1 MTYPTDQLTRNVTCV
16 AVEELPADRGTVL
29 ISVVIVCYNQARYLR
44 DAINSVLAQS
54 YHGAE
59 ILLVDDGSTD
69 QTPEIAQ
76 EYPQVR
82 YIRQNNRGL
91 SAARNA
97 GLHQSRGRYVVFLDA
112 DDRLLPNALDAG
124 LALFRKQ
131 PESGFVFGAHR
142 NIFDDGSPAPTT
154 LSEPVE
160 QEHYWHLLQSNFIGM
175 HATVMY
181 SREAIE
187 LAGGFNEGLRA
198 CEDYQ
203 MYLRIARSRA
213 IRGHDALV
221 AEYRQHD
228 TNMSSDHAF
237 MLRSVL
243 AVLRAERKRASDS
256 RNRHALRLG
265 MNVWKEYYGALLLE
279 EWRGNKSVTGFL
291 KVFRCDPQG
300 AVRWAAKALL
310 RRGLAVRE
318 PMPVRFG
325 SLRRLSPFSRQF
337 GLEHGQPV
345 DRYYVESFLASH
357 ADSVRGRVLEIG
369 DDAYSKRFGGNRI
382 TRQDVLHVV
391 PDCPGATIIADLAA
405 APQIPSAAFDCV
417 ILTQTLHYIFDLQ
430 AAVATLERI
439 LKQGGTILATLPG
452 LSQICRDQEDPES
465 DCWRFTAS
473 SAKRLFDSHFRNAD
487 VQVKTYGNVLSA
499 TAFLYGLPASALTRR
514 ELDHHDPDY
523 QLTIAVAV
531 RKAE

>member
-1 MTYPTDQLTRNVTCV
+1 MPYPTDQLTRDVTPV
-16 AVEELPADRGTVL
+16 VFEDLPAERASVL
-29 ISVVIVCYNQARYLR
+29 ISLVIVCYNQAPYLR

-54 YHGAE
+54 YQGAE

-69 QTPEIAQ
+69 QTSEIAH

-91 SAARNA
+91 SAARNT

-124 LALFRKQ
+124 LALFREQ
-131 PESGFVFGAHR
+131 PDCGFVFGAHR
-142 NIFDDGSPAPTT
+142 NIFHDGSAAPTT
-154 LSEPVE
+154 LSEPIE

-181 SREAIE
+181 SRDAIE
-187 LAGGFNEGLRA
+187 SAGGFNENLRA
-198 CEDYQ
+198 CEDYE
-203 MYLRIARSRA
+203 MYLRIARR
-213 IRGHDALV
+213 RPVRRHGTLV

-228 TNMSSDHAF
+228 TNMSRDHAF

-243 AVLRAERKRASDS
+243 AVLRAERKRSSDN
-256 RNRHALRLG
+256 RHRHALRLG
-265 MNVWKEYYGALLLE
+265 MSVWKEYYGTLLLE
-279 EWRGNKSVTGFL
+279 EWQGNKSMTGFL
-291 KVFRCDPQG
+291 KVLRSDLHG
-300 AVRWAAKALL
+300 AVRWAAKALV

-318 PMPVRFG
+318 RMPVRFG

-337 GLEHGQPV
+337 GLERGQPV
-345 DRYYVESFLASH
+345 DRYYIESFLAAN
-357 ADSVRGRVLEIG
+357 ADCVRGRVMEIG
-369 DDAYSKRFGGNRI
+369 DDTYSRRFGADGI
-382 TRQDVLHVV
+382 TRQDILHVV
-391 PDCPGATIIADLAA
+391 PDFPGATIIADLAN
-405 APQIPSAAFDCV
+405 APQIPSATFDCV
-417 ILTQTLHYIFDLQ
+417 ILTQTLHYIFDLR
-430 AAVATLERI
+430 AAVATLVRI
-439 LKQGGTILATLPG
+439 LKPGGTILATLPG
-452 LSQICRDQEDPES
+452 ISQVCRDQEDPES

-473 SAKRLFDSHFRNAD
+473 SAKRLFHNHFRSAD
-487 VQVKTYGNVLSA
+487 VQVATYGNVLSA

-523 QLTIAVAV
+523 QLIISVAV